1 MTHGR
6 LEQHLTY
13 GKHSFWQAKSVFLLD
28 RAQINYAERLEEGGR
43 GQSLLTMTAPTNV
56 DATSVL
62 EGWAT
67 RDSKNTGHRF
77 NVKTNT
83 CLEDKFNYGE
93 KTGVKANPNNASQE
107 TEGSEWKTCL
117 YRWGVSPLSADIFA
131 FFLEWHRRGK
141 VPQDRMTKQKNLQDT
156 KQQCTR
162 ACWKV

>member
-107 TEGSEWKTCL
+107 IGQLKDQNGKRVFTVEEFLRSQQISSL
-117 YRWGVSPLSADIFA
+117 
-131 FFLEWHRRGK
+131 FF
-141 VPQDRMTKQKNLQDT
+141 
-156 KQQCTR
+156 
-162 ACWKV
+162 

>member
-13 GKHSFWQAKSVFLLD
+13 GKHSFWQAKSVSLLD

-107 TEGSEWKTCL
+107 IGQLKDQNGKRVFTVEEFLRSQQISSL
-117 YRWGVSPLSADIFA
+117 
-131 FFLEWHRRGK
+131 FF
-141 VPQDRMTKQKNLQDT
+141 
-156 KQQCTR
+156 
-162 ACWKV
+162 